1 METESVRL
9 APRGWTRMELRAL
22 VLLLLGFAVGGALWA
37 AGGTPAES
45 VGGAVAVVLL
55 ADHLLGHRR

>member
-1 METESVRL
+1 
-9 APRGWTRMELRAL
+9 MELRAL